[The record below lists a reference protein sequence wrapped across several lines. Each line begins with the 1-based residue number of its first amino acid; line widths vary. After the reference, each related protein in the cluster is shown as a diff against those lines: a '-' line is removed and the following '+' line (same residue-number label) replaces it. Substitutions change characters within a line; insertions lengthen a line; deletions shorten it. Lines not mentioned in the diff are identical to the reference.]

1 MAVPSLG
8 RDHRCIRLPPSPP
21 SRPFGPPPWVRRHRR
36 GRGPLR
42 RRSDDRFLGGIAG
55 AVAAATGFEIT
66 IVRVGLVIFG
76 LASGVGVAAYVVA
89 WVLVPALD
97 EDRSIAS
104 RALADGRALVTV
116 VAFAPPLVVALLLA
130 SALRAPWAGGLAWP
144 VFISAAG
151 LVLVWRDGTEVD
163 RSHLRQAVGPLVQIG
178 SSGRGSWRILVGRL
192 VAAAVMSLVGLLAL
206 TQSRRGAVVAPLAGV
221 ALLLAAIVIV
231 FGPWWLRAGR
241 DLVLERQARLRA
253 EERADLAARVHDS
266 VLQTL
271 ALIQRHAADPARV
284 TQLARNQEREL
295 RSWLWD
301 GQRPGSFSETGKSG
315 DAGVAT
321 VASGITRIQSD
332 VEAAH
337 EVRVEAVVVGDAA
350 LTEPLEALLA
360 AGREATVNAA
370 KWSGADVVS
379 IFAEVEQ
386 DCVTLYVRDRGRGFD
401 RGEVGSDRRG
411 LAESIEGRMS
421 RAGGSAKV
429 RSEVGAGTEVALR
442 LPLPERRK

>member
-21 SRPFGPPPWVRRHRR
+21 SRPFAPPPWVRRHRR

-42 RRSDDRFLGGIAG
+42 RRNDDRFLGGIAG
-55 AVAAATGFEIT
+55 AIAAATGFEIT

-116 VAFAPPLVVALLLA
+116 IAFAPPLVIALLLA
-130 SALRAPWAGGLAWP
+130 SALQAPWAGGLAWP
-144 VFISAAG
+144 VFMSAAG
-151 LVLVWRDGTEVD
+151 LVLVWRDGTDVD

-192 VAAAVMSLVGLLAL
+192 VAAAAMSLVGLLAL

-295 RSWLWD
+295 RSWLWE
-301 GQRPGSFSETGKSG
+301 GQRPGSFGGTGE
-315 DAGVAT
+315 AT
-321 VASGITRIQSD
+321 VTSGIARIQSD

-411 LAESIEGRMS
+411 LAESIERRMS
-421 RAGGSAKV
+421 RAGGSAMV
-429 RSEVGAGTEVALR
+429 RSEVGGGTEVALR